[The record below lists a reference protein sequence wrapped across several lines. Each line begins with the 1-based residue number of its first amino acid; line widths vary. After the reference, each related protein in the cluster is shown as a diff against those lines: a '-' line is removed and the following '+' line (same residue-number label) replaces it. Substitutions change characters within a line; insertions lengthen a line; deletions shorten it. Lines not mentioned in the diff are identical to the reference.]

1 MQIMSTSSQ
10 KAEQDELIELDHISS
25 YGSSADEEIPT
36 KSLEDIYK
44 IIGNRSQ
51 NINRAWFSFFLF
63 LFNSFK
69 SNYH

>member
-10 KAEQDELIELDHISS
+10 KSEQDELIELDHISS

-51 NINRAWFSFFLF
+51 NINRA
-63 LFNSFK
+63 
-69 SNYH
+69 